1 MAFCNI
7 KTKQAQGLANII
19 AKDVANKRNAG
30 TPYNVE
36 EAMRNVYNLMIE
48 NGQDKDRAVTMAA
61 LVPKAV
67 IAQVGQYA
75 PNGAYLAPILGKV
88 GELVSK
94 ATDFNSVIEV
104 MGLQEE
110 FAEKLNDVEQAQN
123 NEIDVE
129 SQPQSVELPKVELVG
144 GIPLVDSGL
153 STTVL
158 EIGDAEGD
166 PAVKAN
172 GEFIRKFIRLGQ
184 LQSKNFSEAY
194 VLDKIST
201 YKLALVSSTKIPQE
215 SRVKADVYGPVVY
228 AFIDSQGRIVT
239 DENGHTPHAFVRP
252 VEKTE
257 DGYVFRKEK
266 STSRLQINK
275 TNANNLGLT
284 LEQFEKKIK
293 AEASFLNNAARR
305 ISSSPDTIIPLE
317 AVRGTLGVIANAKSV
332 PLKSIPDFQQEFLLP
347 EGIGS
352 GTGRIANVSTLNKD
366 GKVNVYQAFVFQYP
380 GYDYT
385 LQANGLLL
393 RDTEY
398 APAIKEILLS
408 NDYTPLQKKNLLF
421 NILQKNVLDFADTGV
436 KIPYYGPNSKGIMV
450 VKGKKAIDLSK
461 PEEAAKLVDD
471 YINRAYVNVPID
483 SNQQYEFDGPVLVST
498 SSKNKTF
505 LEGED
510 GTRYEF
516 ENVVSKYEVGKIQMV
531 NHIYNNFRVYA
542 PTDSKGNLITPSPV
556 ITYKAPIEEAL
567 ATPEVFQEESVE
579 QIQEELKLLKSEQ
592 AEGSASLEDILNQIP
607 EDMPSDM
614 NKVFGRKRTSLDKVD
629 TLSSEAT
636 AKQIAEAKAWFES
649 SPLSKVIPV
658 EKWFEIVNSG
668 KVAEFTANAIKL
680 FAGSNYTDLY
690 HEGWHGFSQLFLT
703 KAEKVAL
710 YKEVR
715 KLHGNITFLEAEEL
729 LAEDFRKYRLSNGT
743 MVMDKSPAKRSI
755 FKKILDFLRALFGNT
770 ETKVQYREMVAQEKA
785 LQVIKESYDM
795 LYRGEFEER
804 KPNIDNSFFLTLN
817 KGVEGADGK
826 ALSAKDSKDISDAMD
841 SIVAGIIRDYSS
853 SPKEVLNKEG
863 ALQSLYNTVK
873 FRLRVQLKLASSA
886 SKVED
891 YTKLSKEAKSDFI
904 EQEFKSILD
913 KFEDVGLRDE
923 NKSYILSQAEIVLS
937 KPVDKNAYYSL
948 GLALTNFGDTA
959 TLKDNA
965 ESTMLGYHFKTS
977 RYLESLAKSEDI
989 TDLLELDIVDSADDY
1004 MSFYDK
1010 GGNEVSVKDLADNS
1024 VLYAVRS
1031 MRQYDKSG
1039 KVIKDRFGYDKLADF
1054 GKSWNRLSTILRES
1068 YSIEDMLDR
1077 VNSESFKNKAFQD
1090 LQTVLGKNAEAKDD
1104 YKFRMQ
1110 TSFWQAFNKAFVPI
1124 YVAYTTTVLSDKGE
1138 LQQPLSIRV
1147 KRAEGEVSSVEKDLT
1162 RKFQANKSLPNTS
1175 QVNGTRVLNV
1185 TKVLE
1190 KYKGITAENVVE
1202 FYKDMGVLPNEL
1214 ESSTVNFLLSGNIL
1228 VNTNSMVVNL
1238 NKLAASK
1245 EADLTTANPI
1255 NFLSTDQGLF
1265 RGMRSTIKNIVEQ
1278 YGASVG
1284 DTGSSRKLTAERTT
1298 QFESSLN
1305 SRATKIVQLLNG
1317 VEKNLDELLNSPAT
1331 ANLHPDNNPA
1341 MATNPIM
1348 RSLFIMDKEA
1358 PGYKSRKTSKNL
1370 YLFNV
1375 SGMTTDVSVV
1385 KYDKNTGADVPIS
1398 NTIRGT
1404 KNISLDEYT
1413 KLNQDIH
1420 TLFVQGYVEN
1430 VRASDKS
1437 TSLAWKVSGESAY
1450 ITPADVI
1457 NKTYLSKATRAVVNM
1472 LAGEMATIAKYADA
1486 ELNVFDAKGNPIKM
1500 DSWQIFADVT
1510 DNEGNVIKENLLV
1523 NPATKAK
1530 LNKIIKS
1537 GKTDANEIA
1546 KEILKEDSGL
1556 REEIEKGLRRK
1567 IKEELQNLTAV
1578 FEKNVELVGKGM
1590 AVSKELRSKISQRA
1604 ALPKDRKTLETAILT
1619 AFITETFIRNEA
1631 FFSIAN
1637 GSLASYRSADDT
1649 IKRNTTTSTGNL
1661 FRSDQAAQAYITAQG
1676 RLLEASYSRRTG
1688 KPVMPRDYTGVLRT
1702 AILKEMTIDGKELNS
1717 EWYALAE
1724 EAFKADGFSQQE
1736 VDSILEAYRS
1746 MDEADAQAYITM
1758 DTYRQLSIASDEW
1771 TQEQEYMYNKL
1782 VAGENINNPQ
1792 QYFPVRKYQY
1802 TGPLLNAGAPV
1813 QGLHKYSLFP
1823 LVPSVIQG
1831 TNLEKL
1837 NEAMMEAGIDY
1848 VTYETGS
1855 KAARVGQPVEAF
1867 VINKETGERT
1877 VPEQTVES
1885 FKENVNL
1892 IHTDFLRDQL
1902 RINSQFKGS
1911 ATFSTQFRKLLA
1923 DGIYENG
1930 VAKNKELAKANEAFL
1945 KNIDDL
1951 IAYETALLEKEID
1964 TKDKLVALIKRE
1976 LERRDVEDYKIEA
1989 IDIDKDGNLKYNLD
2003 ALPAAAEMEKI
2014 LNGVVNRRLIR
2025 AKLKGESLVQVASTG
2040 FEKVESSNDLRF
2052 YRPGQAAQVKI
2063 ALQGDF
2069 TKLLLMNHP
2078 DGDKIGSLERL
2089 NALLKDETWV
2099 KKNQKLITIT
2109 GVRIPVQGL
2118 NSMEL
2123 FEVAEFLPPAAGNVI
2138 VVPTE
2143 MVAKAGSDFDIDK
2156 LTMYYPTIFAAKKSK
2171 GKKAEILDDKL
2182 INNLLEQIGEAPLTQ
2197 LEASEYTVG
2206 LDNNGSSKFKNN
2218 IISLARDILLHPDN
2232 FTKLIRPIATDLV
2245 KENSEAY
2252 KELEVSEE
2260 DLAKSA
2266 VLDYSYNLKK
2276 QQENSVGKRALGISA
2291 KGNTYNTMFQ
2301 KLSDGLANEFA
2312 YHSDFKAFYGVPF
2325 VTLDMADRAYD
2336 EKGVS
2341 VKYTVFRQSDIAFP
2355 FGKIGD
2361 LKDSEGKHYKSD
2373 IISQI
2378 INGHVDVASDSWIF
2392 NISADDV
2399 TTPYLLNLI
2408 DLGVNYD
2415 YAVRLLNHPLIREYL
2430 DTYKAFKKSELT
2442 RAVSPKMM
2450 EDYTV
2455 IKILLEKH
2463 LNEDYVAVAALRD
2476 KKTGMIRL
2484 GPDGKPMLKTP
2495 STSELF
2501 SIVDANKATKTL
2513 TVDELKDPSSVKPL
2527 MEFMKFVY
2535 YSKPL
2540 KAVRLSTDVDT
2551 GRKAAS
2557 FIQAASESENIF
2569 KLESSPITGPLVTEL
2584 LSKNVLG
2591 TFVDVKNFQ
2600 MTAFQK
2606 LFGFRAD
2613 PLFMKALNT
2622 VVNDTDLAYD
2632 KEAREVFVKAK
2643 TNGFVSHLI
2652 DKINFPYTADNFSK
2666 VKSYKGIP
2674 VNFVKFEG
2682 DLKKNYAL
2690 SKDGVI
2696 NIDLAVFQSYVRG
2709 TMSKYSLTQNQV
2721 YSFLLESEYIK
2732 ATSNLTGQEALDQ
2745 ALYNIVAPTHLTDF
2759 TNPNS
2764 VAQKFQEMMADQSAI
2779 EALEGYSI
2787 TDDLIIYDY
2796 QGGKMV
2802 GIKTDRANVED
2813 MERYHAEIKLLQES
2827 TNSLVR
2833 EFFTRLPEVV
2843 MSVEG
2848 FKNGPF
2854 SLINVVPFDQISRKA
2869 DLAIREYQALSEEE
2883 KQFLINDYLSNEPV
2897 AVEDTIVTEE
2907 MSEKTIEL
2915 MTDKEVE
2922 EFIKKCKA

>member
-110 FAEKLNDVEQAQN
+110 FAEKLNDVEEAQN
-123 NEIDVE
+123 NDVDVE

-144 GIPLVDSGL
+144 GIPLVESGL

-239 DENGHTPHAFVRP
+239 DENGHTPHAFLRP
-252 VEKTE
+252 IEKTE
-257 DGYVFRKEK
+257 DGYGFKSGEK

-275 TNANNLGLT
+275 TNAQNLGLT

-293 AEASFLNNAARR
+293 AEAGFLNSATRR
-305 ISSSPDTIIPLE
+305 ISASPDTIIPLE

-332 PLKSIPDFQQEFLLP
+332 PLKSVPDFQQEFLLP

-352 GTGRIANVSTLNKD
+352 GTGRIANVRSLGKD
-366 GKVNVYQAFVFQYP
+366 GKVNIYQAFVFQYP

-385 LQANGLLL
+385 LQANGMLLG
-393 RDTEY
+393 DTEY
-398 APAIKEILLS
+398 ASAIKEILLS

-421 NILQKNVLDFADTGV
+421 NILQKNVLDFTETGV
-436 KIPYYGPNSKGIMV
+436 KIPYYGRNSKGAMV
-450 VKGKKAIDLSK
+450 IKGKKVIDLSK
-461 PEEAAKLVDD
+461 PEEAAKLVND

-483 SNQQYEFDGPVLVST
+483 SNQQYEFDGPVLV
-498 SSKNKTF
+498 
-505 LEGED
+505 GD
-510 GTRYEF
+510 RYE
-516 ENVVSKYEVGKIQMV
+516 VRSIPMST
-531 NHIYNNFRVYA
+531 HIYNNFRVYA

-592 AEGSASLEDILNQIP
+592 AEGSASLDDILKQIP

-614 NKVFGRKRTSLDKVD
+614 DKVFGRKRTSLDKVD

-649 SPLSKVIPV
+649 SPLSKAIPV

-826 ALSAKDSKDISDAMD
+826 VLSAKDSKDISDAMD
-841 SIVAGIIRDYSS
+841 SIVAGIIRNYSS
-853 SPKEVLNKEG
+853 SPKEILNKEG

-886 SKVED
+886 FKVED

-913 KFEDVGLRDE
+913 KFEDAGLRDE
-923 NKSYILSQAEIVLS
+923 NKSYIQSQAEIVLS

-1068 YSIEDMLDR
+1068 YSIEDMLGR
-1077 VNSESFKNKAFQD
+1077 VDSESFKNKAFQD
-1090 LQTVLGKNAEAKDD
+1090 LQAVLGKTVEAKDD

-1124 YVAYTTTVLSDKGE
+1124 HVAYVSTTINDKGE
-1138 LQQPLSIRV
+1138 LQSLNVRV
-1147 KRAEGEVSSVEKDLT
+1147 KRAEGEVRSVEKDLT
-1162 RKFQANKSLPNTS
+1162 RKFQANKSLANTS
-1175 QVNGTRVLNV
+1175 EINGTRVLNI

-1190 KYKGITAENVVE
+1190 KYRGITAENVVD

-1214 ESSTVNFLLSGNIL
+1214 DPSFVNFLLSGNIL

-1238 NKLAASK
+1238 NKLAAAK
-1245 EADLTTANPI
+1245 ESDLTTANPI

-1265 RGMRSTIKNIVEQ
+1265 RGMRSTINSIVEE
-1278 YGASVG
+1278 YGSSVG
-1284 DTGSSRKLTAERTT
+1284 DTGTGRKLTAERTT

-1375 SGMTTDVSVV
+1375 SGMTTDVETV
-1385 KYDKNTGADVPIS
+1385 KYDKNIGADVS
-1398 NTIRGT
+1398 VSSAVSGT
-1404 KNISLDEYT
+1404 KNISLDAYS

-1420 TLFVQGYVEN
+1420 TLFIGGYVEN

-1437 TSLAWKVSGESAY
+1437 TSLAWKVSGEAAY

-1457 NKTYLSKATRAVVNM
+1457 NKTYLSKATTAIVNM
-1472 LAGEMATIAKYADA
+1472 MAGEMATIAKYADA
-1486 ELNVFDAKGNPIKM
+1486 ELNVFDAKGNPIKL
-1500 DSWQIFADVT
+1500 DSWQIFSDDILIDAS
-1510 DNEGNVIKENLLV
+1510 
-1523 NPATKAK
+1523 TKAK
-1530 LNKIIKS
+1530 LDKIIKS

-1546 KEILKEDSGL
+1546 KEILNGDPSL
-1556 REEIEKGLRRK
+1556 REAIAEGLRRK
-1567 IKEELQNLTAV
+1567 ISGELEKLNAV
-1578 FEKNVELVGKGM
+1578 FEKNVDLVGKGM
-1590 AVSKELRSKISQRA
+1590 VVSKELRSKISQRA

-1736 VDSILEAYRS
+1736 VDSILKAYRS

-1964 TKDKLVALIKRE
+1964 TKDKLVTLIKRE

-2025 AKLKGESLVQVASTG
+2025 AKLNGESLVQVASTG

-2078 DGDKIGSLERL
+2078 DGNKIGSLERL
-2089 NALLKDETWV
+2089 NALLKDESWV

-2182 INNLLEQIGEAPLTQ
+2182 INSLLEQIGEAPLTEV
-2197 LEASEYTVG
+2197 EASEYTVG

-2218 IISLARDILLHPDN
+2218 IISLAKDILLHPDN

-2301 KLSDGLANEFA
+2301 KVSEGLADEFA
-2312 YHSDFKAFYGVPF
+2312 YHNKFIEIYGTPF
-2325 VTLDMADRAYD
+2325 VTLDMADRVDD
-2336 EKGVS
+2336 EEGVIIE
-2341 VKYTVFRQSDIAFP
+2341 YTVFRQSEIALP

-2415 YAVRLLNHPLIREYL
+2415 YAVRLLNNPMVREYL
-2430 DTYKAFKKSELT
+2430 DTYRALKKSQLT
-2442 RAVSPKMM
+2442 KAISPKMM

-2455 IKILLEKH
+2455 INMMLKKY
-2463 LNEDYVAVAALRD
+2463 LNEQYVAMAGKRD
-2476 KKTGMIRL
+2476 KNTGEYL
-2484 GPDGKPMLKTP
+2484 L
-2495 STSELF
+2495 
-2501 SIVDANKATKTL
+2501 DANGEIKLRNPKTSDLFELIHRNRATSIL
-2513 TVDELKDPSSVKPL
+2513 TEAELKDGDNMKPL

-2535 YSKPL
+2535 YVKPL
-2540 KAVRLSTDVDT
+2540 KSIRLSTDVDT
-2551 GRKAAS
+2551 KKSATFVEAA
-2557 FIQAASESENIF
+2557 AESDNIF
-2569 KLESSPITGPLVTEL
+2569 NLEQSPITGPLVSDL

-2600 MTAFQK
+2600 MTSFQK

-2613 PLFMKALNT
+2613 PTFIKKLNKA
-2622 VVNDTDLAYD
+2622 VSQSDLAYD
-2632 KEAREVFVKAK
+2632 KEAREAFISSQ
-2643 TNGFVSHLI
+2643 TNRFTSYLI
-2652 DKINFPYTADNFSK
+2652 NKINFPYTAENFNT

-2682 DLKKNYAL
+2682 DLAGQVAI
-2690 SKDGVI
+2690 SKDGAI
-2696 NIDLAVFQSYVRG
+2696 NIDINNLNAKSSAL
-2709 TMSKYSLTQNQV
+2709 MSKFDITYPELLSV
-2721 YSFLLESEYIK
+2721 VLESQYIRATASEEVNDHIEK
-2732 ATSNLTGQEALDQ
+2732 AIANL
-2745 ALYNIVAPTHLTDF
+2745 YVAKHLTDF
-2759 TNPNS
+2759 TNSNG

-2787 TDDLIIYDY
+2787 ADDLIIYDY

-2802 GIKTDRANVED
+2802 GIKTDKANVED

-2827 TNSLVR
+2827 TNPMVR

-2869 DLAIREYQALSEEE
+2869 DLAIREYQALNEDA
-2883 KQFLINDYLSNEPV
+2883 KNLLINDYFSKETTPV
-2897 AVEDTIVTEE
+2897 GEIEVTEE

>member
-110 FAEKLNDVEQAQN
+110 FAEKLNDVEEAQN
-123 NEIDVE
+123 NDVDVE

-252 VEKTE
+252 VEKAE

-275 TNANNLGLT
+275 TNAQNLGLT

-293 AEASFLNNAARR
+293 AEAGFLNSAARR
-305 ISSSPDTIIPLE
+305 ISAFPDTIIPLE

-421 NILQKNVLDFADTGV
+421 NILQKNVLDFAETGV
-436 KIPYYGPNSKGIMV
+436 KIPYYGPNSKGITV

-483 SNQQYEFDGPVLVST
+483 SNQQYEFDGPVLV
-498 SSKNKTF
+498 
-505 LEGED
+505 GD
-510 GTRYEF
+510 RYE
-516 ENVVSKYEVGKIQMV
+516 VRSIPMST
-531 NHIYNNFRVYA
+531 HIYNNFRVYA

-567 ATPEVFQEESVE
+567 ATPEVSQEESVE

-592 AEGSASLEDILNQIP
+592 AEGSANLDDILNQIP
-607 EDMPSDM
+607 DDMPSDM
-614 NKVFGRKRTSLDKVD
+614 DKVFGRKRTSLDKVD

-649 SPLSKVIPV
+649 SPLSKAIPI

-729 LAEDFRKYRLSNGT
+729 LAEDFRKYRLSNGA

-755 FKKILDFLRALFGNT
+755 FKKILDFLKALFGNT

-826 ALSAKDSKDISDAMD
+826 VLSAKDSKDISDAMD

-863 ALQSLYNTVK
+863 ALEALYNGV
-873 FRLRVQLKLASSA
+873 FNRLKATFAEL
-886 SKVED
+886 
-891 YTKLSKEAKSDFI
+891 KEAGKT
-904 EQEFKSILD
+904 QEAIAI
-913 KFEDVGLRDE
+913 GT
-923 NKSYILSQAEIVLS
+923 
-937 KPVDKNAYYSL
+937 
-948 GLALTNFGDTA
+948 ALTNFGDTA
-959 TLKDNA
+959 ALKDNA

-1039 KVIKDRFGYDKLADF
+1039 KVTKDRFGYDKLADF

-1090 LQTVLGKNAEAKDD
+1090 LQAVLGKTVEAKDD

-1124 YVAYTTTVLSDKGE
+1124 HVAYVSTTINDRGE
-1138 LQQPLSIRV
+1138 LQSLNVRV

-1162 RKFQANKSLPNTS
+1162 RKFQANKSLANTS
-1175 QVNGTRVLNV
+1175 EINGTRVLNI

-1190 KYKGITAENVVE
+1190 KYRGITAENVVD

-1214 ESSTVNFLLSGNIL
+1214 DPSFVNFLLSGNIL

-1238 NKLAASK
+1238 NKLAATK
-1245 EADLTTANPI
+1245 ESDITTANPI

-1265 RGMRSTIKNIVEQ
+1265 RGMRSTINSIVEE
-1278 YGASVG
+1278 YGSSVG
-1284 DTGSSRKLTAERTT
+1284 DTGTGRKLTAERTT

-1305 SRATKIVQLLNG
+1305 SRATKVTQLIN
-1317 VEKNLDELLNSPAT
+1317 EAKNLDDLLSNPAT
-1331 ANLHPDNNPA
+1331 ANFHPDNNPA

-1358 PGYKSRKTSKNL
+1358 PGYKSRITSKKL

-1375 SGMTTDVSVV
+1375 SGMTTDVETV
-1385 KYDKNTGADVPIS
+1385 KYDKRLGADTSVS
-1398 NTIRGT
+1398 SAVSGT
-1404 KNISLDEYT
+1404 KNISLDAYS

-1420 TLFVQGYVEN
+1420 TLFIGGYVEN

-1457 NKTYLSKATRAVVNM
+1457 NKTYLSKATTAVVNM

-1486 ELNVFDAKGNPIKM
+1486 ELNVFDAKGNPIKL
-1500 DSWQIFADVT
+1500 DSWQIFSDDVLI
-1510 DNEGNVIKENLLV
+1510 D
-1523 NPATKAK
+1523 ASTKAK
-1530 LNKIIKS
+1530 LDKIIKS

-1546 KEILKEDSGL
+1546 KEILNGDPSL
-1556 REEIEKGLRRK
+1556 REAIAEGLRRK
-1567 IKEELQNLTAV
+1567 ISGELEKLNAV

-1590 AVSKELRSKISQRA
+1590 VVSKELRSKISQRA
-1604 ALPKDRKTLETAILT
+1604 ALPQDRKTLETAILT

-1676 RLLEASYSRRTG
+1676 RLLEAAYSRRTG
-1688 KPVMPRDYTGVLRT
+1688 KSVISRDYTGVLRT

-1823 LVPSVIQG
+1823 LVPSVIEG

-1885 FKENVNL
+1885 LKENVNL

-2025 AKLKGESLVQVASTG
+2025 AKLNGESLVQVASTG
-2040 FEKVESSNDLRF
+2040 FERVESSNDLRF

-2078 DGDKIGSLERL
+2078 DGGKIGSLERL

-2171 GKKAEILDDKL
+2171 GKKAEIIDDKL
-2182 INNLLEQIGEAPLTQ
+2182 INSLLEQIGEAPLTEV
-2197 LEASEYTVG
+2197 EASEYTVG

-2301 KLSDGLANEFA
+2301 KVSEGLADEFA
-2312 YHSDFKAFYGVPF
+2312 YHNKFIEIYGTPF
-2325 VTLDMADRAYD
+2325 VTIDMAESAKDSEGNEID
-2336 EKGVS
+2336 FTTFSKSE
-2341 VKYTVFRQSDIAFP
+2341 IALP

-2415 YAVRLLNHPLIREYL
+2415 YAVRLLNNPMVREYL
-2430 DTYKAFKKSELT
+2430 DTYRALKKSQLT
-2442 RAVSPKMM
+2442 KAISPRMM

-2455 IKILLEKH
+2455 INMMLKKY
-2463 LNEDYVAVAALRD
+2463 LNDQYIAMAGKRD
-2476 KKTGMIRL
+2476 KNTGEYLLDANGEIKLRN
-2484 GPDGKPMLKTP
+2484 PK
-2495 STSELF
+2495 TSELF
-2501 SIVDANKATKTL
+2501 EVINRNRATSTL
-2513 TVDELKDPSSVKPL
+2513 TEAELKDGDNMKPL

-2535 YSKPL
+2535 YVKPL
-2540 KAVRLSTDVDT
+2540 KSIRLSTDVDT
-2551 GRKAAS
+2551 KKSATFVEAA
-2557 FIQAASESENIF
+2557 AESDNIF
-2569 KLESSPITGPLVTEL
+2569 SLEQSPITGPLVSDL

-2600 MTAFQK
+2600 MTSFQK

-2613 PLFMKALNT
+2613 PTFIKKLNKA
-2622 VVNDTDLAYD
+2622 VSQSDLAYD
-2632 KEAREVFVKAK
+2632 KEAREAFISSQ
-2643 TNGFVSHLI
+2643 TNRFTSYLI
-2652 DKINFPYTADNFSK
+2652 NKINFPYTAENFNT

-2682 DLKKNYAL
+2682 DLAGQVAI
-2690 SKDGVI
+2690 SKDGAI
-2696 NIDLAVFQSYVRG
+2696 NIDINNLNAKSSAL
-2709 TMSKYSLTQNQV
+2709 MSKFDITYPELLSV
-2721 YSFLLESEYIK
+2721 VLESQYIRATASEEVNDHIEK
-2732 ATSNLTGQEALDQ
+2732 AIANL
-2745 ALYNIVAPTHLTDF
+2745 YVAKHLTDF
-2759 TNPNS
+2759 TNSNG

-2802 GIKTDRANVED
+2802 GIKTDKANVED

-2827 TNSLVR
+2827 TNPMVR

-2869 DLAIREYQALSEEE
+2869 DLAIREYQALNEDA
-2883 KQFLINDYLSNEPV
+2883 KNLLINDYFSKEATPV
-2897 AVEDTIVTEE
+2897 GEIEVTEE

-2915 MTDKEVE
+2915 MTDEEVE